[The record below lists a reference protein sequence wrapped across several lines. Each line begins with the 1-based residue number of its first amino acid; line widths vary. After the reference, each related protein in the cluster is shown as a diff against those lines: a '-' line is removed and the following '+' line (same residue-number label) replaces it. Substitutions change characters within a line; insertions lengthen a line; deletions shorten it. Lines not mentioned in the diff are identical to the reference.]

1 MNVLPEWDLLTPESI
16 DEVRALRAHHPG
28 SRFLGGGTDLVVNLR
43 RGIGD
48 PPATLIDLGRVRDM
62 KGIAVDGE
70 RVRIGAGVTIGEL
83 AEDPRVRAGFPG
95 LAAAAGS
102 IAGPT
107 HRNMGTVGGNLCL
120 DTRCI
125 YYNQSEWWRAANRY
139 CLKYG
144 GDVCHV
150 APKSRV
156 CYATFSGDL
165 APALAVLDAAEV
177 EIAGA
182 ARNRTLPLESL
193 HTGDGE
199 RYLALEPDELV
210 VAVRARRPPALRTG
224 YDKVRVRQSID
235 YPIAGVA
242 AGVAR
247 EGDRVADLRLA
258 FTGTNPRPLRPRGHR
273 RAVRRPPGRCGDGTA
288 ERAGPPPGHGHAHH
302 LHERALPPARGRGAR
317 PAPRPP
323 PIRRR
328 LTSPG
333 FGALS
338 TVAASSRAAGV
349 HLPTTSARRC
359 RFRSRRS
366 WSRTKQQFPTPR
378 HMATSYL
385 PAV

>member
-1 MNVLPEWDLLTPESI
+1 MNVLPEWELLAPSSV
-16 DEVRALRAHHPG
+16 DEVRAARAHHPG

-48 PPATLIDLGRVRDM
+48 PPATLIDLNRVADL
-62 KGIAVDGE
+62 KGIEVAGE
-70 RVRIGAGVTIGEL
+70 WIRIGAGVTIREL
-83 AEDPRVRAGFPG
+83 AQDPRVRASFPG

-144 GDVCHV
+144 GDICHV
-150 APKSRV
+150 APKSRI

-165 APALAVLDAAEV
+165 APALAVLDDAQI

-182 ARNRTLPLESL
+182 QGARTLPLDSL
-193 HTGDGE
+193 YTGDGE

-235 YPIAGVA
+235 YPLAGVA
-242 AGVAR
+242 AGVVR
-247 EGDRVADLRLA
+247 EGDRLADLRLA
-258 FTGTNPRPLRPRGHR
+258 FTGTNPRPLRLAGTEDLCGGALDDAVMERLSGL
-273 RAVRRPPGRCGDGTA
+273 VRRQVMAMRTTFTS
-288 ERAGPPPGHGHAHH
+288 GHY
-302 LHERALPPARGRGAR
+302 
-317 PAPRPP
+317 
-323 PIRRR
+323 RRH
-328 LTSPG
+328 
-333 FGALS
+333 
-338 TVAASSRAAGV
+338 AAGV
-349 HLPTTSARRC
+349 LARRLV
-359 RFRSRRS
+359 RRLFD
-366 WSRTKQQFPTPR
+366 TT
-378 HMATSYL
+378 
-385 PAV
+385 

>member
-1 MNVLPEWDLLTPESI
+1 MNVLPEWALLTPETV

-48 PPATLIDLGRVRDM
+48 PPAALIDVKGVAEL
-62 KGIAVDGE
+62 KGIEVEADDGGDGE
-70 RVRIGAGVTIGEL
+70 RIRIGAGVTIREL
-83 AEDPRVRAGFPG
+83 AADPRVRAGFPG

-144 GDVCHV
+144 GEICHV

-165 APALAVLDAAEV
+165 APAFAILDEAEV
-177 EIAGA
+177 EVAGVGGG
-182 ARNRTLPLESL
+182 RTLPLESL

-210 VAVRARRPPALRTG
+210 TAVRARRPAALRTG

-235 YPIAGVA
+235 YPLAGVA

-247 EGDRVADLRLA
+247 EGDRLADLRLA
-258 FTGTNPRPLRPRGHR
+258 FTGTNPRPLR
-273 RAVRRPPGRCGDGTA
+273 
-288 ERAGPPPGHGHAHH
+288 
-302 LHERALPPARGRGAR
+302 LRGAEALCGGPLDDAAMER
-317 PAPRPP
+317 LSGLVRKQVMAMRTTFTSGHY
-323 PIRRR
+323 RRH
-328 LTSPG
+328 
-333 FGALS
+333 
-338 TVAASSRAAGV
+338 AAGV
-349 HLPTTSARRC
+349 LARRLV
-359 RFRSRRS
+359 RRLYDG
-366 WSRTKQQFPTPR
+366 
-378 HMATSYL
+378 A
-385 PAV
+385 

>member
-1 MNVLPEWDLLTPESI
+1 MNVLPDWELLTPESV
-16 DEVRALRAHHPG
+16 DEVRAMRAHHPG

-48 PPATLIDLGRVRDM
+48 PPATLIDLGCVRDM

-70 RVRIGAGVTIGEL
+70 RIRVGAGATIREL
-83 AEDPRVRAGFPG
+83 ADEPRVRAGFPG

-144 GDVCHV
+144 GDICHV

-165 APALAVLDAAEV
+165 APALAILDEAEV
-177 EIAGA
+177 EVAGA
-182 ARNRTLPLESL
+182 EGSRIAPLESL

-199 RYLALEPDELV
+199 RYLALEPDEFV
-210 VAVRARRPPALRTG
+210 VAVRARRPAALRTG

-247 EGDRVADLRLA
+247 ESNRLVDLRLA
-258 FTGTNPRPLRPRGHR
+258 FTGTNPRPLRLQGTEELCGGPLDDVAMERLSGL
-273 RAVRRPPGRCGDGTA
+273 VRRQVMAMRTTFTS
-288 ERAGPPPGHGHAHH
+288 GHY
-302 LHERALPPARGRGAR
+302 
-317 PAPRPP
+317 
-323 PIRRR
+323 RRH
-328 LTSPG
+328 
-333 FGALS
+333 
-338 TVAASSRAAGV
+338 AAGV
-349 HLPTTSARRC
+349 LARRLV
-359 RFRSRRS
+359 RRL
-366 WSRTKQQFPTPR
+366 FDP
-378 HMATSYL
+378 
-385 PAV
+385 

>member
-1 MNVLPEWDLLTPESI
+1 MNVLPEWELLTPSSVG
-16 DEVRALRAHHPG
+16 EVRAMRAHHPG

-48 PPATLIDLGRVRDM
+48 PPAALIDINRVADM
-62 KGIAVDGE
+62 KGIDVDGE
-70 RVRIGAGVTIGEL
+70 RIRIGAGVTIREL
-83 AEDPRVRAGFPG
+83 ADDPRIRAGFPG

-144 GDVCHV
+144 GDICHV

-177 EIAGA
+177 EVAGA
-182 ARNRTLPLESL
+182 AGSRTLPLASL

-210 VAVRARRPPALRTG
+210 VAVRARRPDALRTG

-235 YPIAGVA
+235 YPLAGVA
-242 AGVAR
+242 AAVAR
-247 EGDRVADLRLA
+247 EGDRLTDLRLA
-258 FTGTNPRPLRPRGHR
+258 FTGTNPRPLRLEGTEELCGGALDDATIERLSGL
-273 RAVRRPPGRCGDGTA
+273 VRRQVMAMRTTFTS
-288 ERAGPPPGHGHAHH
+288 GHY
-302 LHERALPPARGRGAR
+302 
-317 PAPRPP
+317 
-323 PIRRR
+323 RRH
-328 LTSPG
+328 
-333 FGALS
+333 
-338 TVAASSRAAGV
+338 AAGV
-349 HLPTTSARRC
+349 LARRLV
-359 RFRSRRS
+359 RRL
-366 WSRTKQQFPTPR
+366 FDGG
-378 HMATSYL
+378 
-385 PAV
+385 